1 MFYTMSH
8 GVNKKAPPIVS
19 PPALPITRFSPGFL
33 IVLQAILYQPFAL
46 IRLLQKL
53 VHFQN

>member
-1 MFYTMSH
+1 MSH

-46 IRLLQKL
+46 IRLLQKI